1 MFLLDTD
8 ALSLLHAGNS
18 NVTAKANRVDPS
30 EVATTIITRIEI
42 LRARFD
48 FVLKAKDGNQIQ
60 RAQTWLEKSDDLLR
74 RIQIVPLDPASAEI
88 FDRVRE
94 DRKLRKVGRA
104 DLLIASIALSRRA
117 TLVTRNLR
125 HFRMVPGLLIEDWAA

>member
-8 ALSLLHAGNS
+8 TLSLLHAGNP

-48 FVLKAKDGNQIQ
+48 FVLKAMDGNQIQ
-60 RAQTWLEKSDDLLR
+60 RAQKWLEKSDDLLR
-74 RIQIVPLDPASAEI
+74 KIQIVPLDPASAEI

-94 DRKLRKVGRA
+94 VRTLRKIGRA

-125 HFRMVPGLLIEDWAA
+125 HFRMVPNLLIEDWAA

>member
-8 ALSLLHAGNS
+8 TLSLLHAGNP

-48 FVLKAKDGNQIQ
+48 FVLKAMDGNQIQ
-60 RAQTWLEKSDDLLR
+60 RAQKWLEKSDDLLR
-74 RIQIVPLDPASAEI
+74 KIQIVPLDPASAEI

-94 DRKLRKVGRA
+94 VRKLRKIGRA

-117 TLVTRNLR
+117 TLG
-125 HFRMVPGLLIEDWAA
+125 GLISTTSRSSKGRSPILCR